1 MCVCVCVC
9 VQNRIFKPVDFKWKS
24 IYLEMQLA
32 TRTSLRGQLCERK
45 NYCQIAVLYI
55 LCFLK
60 KTTLFLKK
68 KSHDAVQ
75 TYFEKQI
82 NNQVQTSKRQK
93 SEI

>member
-1 MCVCVCVC
+1 M
-9 VQNRIFKPVDFKWKS
+9 RK
-24 IYLEMQLA
+24 
-32 TRTSLRGQLCERK
+32 K

-93 SEI
+93 SEILKKQKKKCNEFSNNDVYNALLRTLLINVLIDMNVKAML